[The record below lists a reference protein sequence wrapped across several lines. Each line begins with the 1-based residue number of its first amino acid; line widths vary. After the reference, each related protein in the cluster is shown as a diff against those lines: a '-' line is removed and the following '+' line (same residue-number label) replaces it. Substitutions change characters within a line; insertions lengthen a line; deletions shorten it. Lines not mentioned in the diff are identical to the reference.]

1 MLRILTLLITSS
13 LASSNLLL
21 FSLRYCTFPIVHV
34 FLLFSLLLTSQETLL
49 PPFSPTMTVNSLDSR
64 ILEIQEILE
73 NQYTGT
79 LENRNESY
87 PSPARKKNFTS
98 SIISLECGSSKVVL
112 EWFVLLMSGD
122 RFIRKYLPNVCVVS
136 GKPSVFH
143 GYHKKDMRQ
152 KITRCYVFWL
162 HIFLLWWEDIVSS
175 KSSRG

>member
-79 LENRNESY
+79 LENRNESC
-87 PSPARKKNFTS
+87 PSARKKNLNS
-98 SIISLECGSSKVVL
+98 SISLECGSSEVVL
-112 EWFVLLMSGD
+112 GFWGFVLLMSGD

-143 GYHKKDMRQ
+143 GYHKKYVRQ
-152 KITRCYVFWL
+152 KIPRCYVFWL